1 MDTRIGGEVRYKMV
15 LSLLLGNTNGRADC
29 IGVGDVFSFGH
40 VGSEE
45 PRIHPSVGAQ

>member
-1 MDTRIGGEVRYKMV
+1 MV
-15 LSLLLGNTNGRADC
+15 LPFSDLGNTNGRADC